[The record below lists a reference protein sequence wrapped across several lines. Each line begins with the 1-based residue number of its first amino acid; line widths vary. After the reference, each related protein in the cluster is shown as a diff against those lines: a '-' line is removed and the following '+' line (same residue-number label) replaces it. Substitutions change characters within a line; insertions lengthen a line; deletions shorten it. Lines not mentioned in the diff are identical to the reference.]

1 MNLKN
6 KKVGAIFHD
15 AGSANLG
22 IAFLKKKKIKTHFYC
37 AGPALKI
44 MKSYNKNFTNKNRP
58 SSIINNSEIVITGT
72 SRINNIEYSVRKIC
86 KKKNITNI
94 TIIDHWT
101 GYLKRFKKGK
111 ELILPNYLFVFN
123 KQSFLMAKKIFNG
136 KLVVKKFQNYFEQ
149 KILENIKKKKKNSL
163 NLLYVLEPFD
173 GKFEFDALNRFKI
186 AILKFNLKFNII
198 FKLHPSEK
206 INKYSNWI
214 KKNKNLNIK
223 LVNEASISNT
233 LSWADYVVGLESYLL
248 VLAMKSKK
256 KVYTLLP
263 LNGKKFRL
271 PFNKILNINKFK

>member
-1 MNLKN
+1 LGKN
-6 KKVGAIFHD
+6 
-15 AGSANLG
+15 
-22 IAFLKKKKIKTHFYC
+22 FLKKKKIKTDFYC

-44 MKSYNKNFTNKNRP
+44 MRLYNKNFTNKKRP
-58 SSIINNSEIVITGT
+58 SSIINNSEIIITGT
-72 SRINNIEYSVRKIC
+72 SKINNIEYSVRKIC
-86 KKKNITNI
+86 QMNNIINI

-136 KLVVKKFQNYFEQ
+136 KLVVKKFRNYFEE
-149 KILENIKKKKKNSL
+149 KLLENIKGKKKKSL

-186 AILKFNLKFNII
+186 AVLKFDLKFNII

-206 INKYSNWI
+206 IDKYSNWI
-214 KKNKNLNIK
+214 KENKNLNIK
-223 LVNEASISNT
+223 LVNEVNISNT
-233 LSWADYVVGLESYLL
+233 LSWADYVIGLESYLL

-263 LNGKKFRL
+263 LKGKKFRL
-271 PFNKILNINKFK
+271 PFKKILNINKFK